1 MYGDEIVNDQGI
13 SDVLINSDDLVLD
26 KLSDFLNV

>member
-1 MYGDEIVNDQGI
+1 MVTYIERFCLIGFNLLQG
-13 SDVLINSDDLVLD
+13 DLVLD